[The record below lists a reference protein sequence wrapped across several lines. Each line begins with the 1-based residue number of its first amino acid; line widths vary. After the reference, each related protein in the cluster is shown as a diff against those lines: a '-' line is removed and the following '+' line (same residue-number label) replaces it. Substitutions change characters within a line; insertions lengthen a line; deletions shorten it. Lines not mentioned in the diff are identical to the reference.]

1 MTQQYSTSEVA
12 TQDLKKKLTISEKE
26 GQEDVAAKET
36 EELRAEISSQAGHD
50 HCASFDP
57 VHKIIK
63 GFKYFLDNKFNKYP
77 QWFQQLAEGQHPK
90 FLVFACSDSRVSPSH
105 VLNFQP
111 GEAFMARN
119 IANLVP
125 AFNKL
130 RYSGVGA
137 IIEYAVA
144 ELKVE
149 NILVIGHSRCGGIQR
164 LMSHP
169 EDGSVPYDFIDDWVQ
184 IALTAKA
191 KVKAEYGNL
200 PFEEQ
205 CEICAQEAVNLSLV
219 NLQTY
224 PYVQRAIQ
232 DKKLALRGA
241 HYDFVVGSLKL
252 WELETKISDPIIIP
266 PS

>member
-1 MTQQYSTSEVA
+1 MAEQLKSEVA
-12 TQDLKKKLTISEKE
+12 TKDLKKLTISEKE
-26 GQEDVAAKET
+26 GHEEVAAEET
-36 EELRAEISSQAGHD
+36 D

-57 VHKIIK
+57 VKRIIK
-63 GFKYFLDNKFNKYP
+63 GFNYFLDNKFNKYP
-77 QWFQQLAEGQHPK
+77 DCFSQLAQGQHPK

-105 VLNFQP
+105 ILNFQP

-125 AFNKL
+125 SFNKL

-149 NILVIGHSRCGGIQR
+149 NILVIGHSRCGGIAR

-169 EDGSVPYDFIDDWVQ
+169 EDDSVPYDFIDDWVQ
-184 IALTAKA
+184 IALPAKA
-191 KVKAEYGNL
+191 KVKAEYGHL
-200 PFEEQ
+200 PSEKQ
-205 CEICAQEAVNLSLV
+205 LEICAQEAVNLSLV
-219 NLQTY
+219 NLLSY
-224 PYVQRAIQ
+224 PYVQRAIA

-241 HYDFVVGSLKL
+241 YYDFVVGSLKL
-252 WELETKISDPIIIP
+252 WEFHTKISDPIIIP
-266 PS
+266 CK